1 MSTAESGS
9 DIDDPCSPLGRRSS
23 AIPRLAP
30 VHEEVSFLI
39 QCVDNMVVCI
49 NPTCSFCLMASK
61 FVSRRSRHHQ
71 GQLHILAA
79 MIIFLQPRILLGV
92 MKGLDTFMIDHLTMK
107 IPQVFVMRHYL
118 QEVSIEMISLSLLIF
133 LDTLFL
139 FVYLFPISDNTC
151 AFLNYRILFR

>member
-49 NPTCSFCLMASK
+49 NPTCSFCLTSFEICFTQVKASSDPVAYFSCDDHFPPAEK
-61 FVSRRSRHHQ
+61 TTGSDEGTGHFHDRSLNNENITSVCHE
-71 GQLHILAA
+71 A
-79 MIIFLQPRILLGV
+79 
-92 MKGLDTFMIDHLTMK
+92 
-107 IPQVFVMRHYL
+107 
-118 QEVSIEMISLSLLIF
+118 LSSGGE
-133 LDTLFL
+133 
-139 FVYLFPISDNTC
+139 Y
-151 AFLNYRILFR
+151 